1 MCDQYKVYHVVGLEI
16 RRYGMIVNFKYFIY
30 WLFYQS
36 SKGAI
41 TNQSAIVMF
50 FFIIEAILDV
60 FSCSIFGEI
69 KQMTVKFKQNW
80 LDGLSSNWLWT
91 LHENETLLP

>member
-1 MCDQYKVYHVVGLEI
+1 MCAYEDQNMLYNIPSFLSMCDQYKIYHVVGLEI

-41 TNQSAIVMF
+41 TNQSAIAMF
-50 FFIIEAILDV
+50 FFYYWGYIRCFQL
-60 FSCSIFGEI
+60 FY
-69 KQMTVKFKQNW
+69 
-80 LDGLSSNWLWT
+80 LWW
-91 LHENETLLP
+91 NKANDSKI